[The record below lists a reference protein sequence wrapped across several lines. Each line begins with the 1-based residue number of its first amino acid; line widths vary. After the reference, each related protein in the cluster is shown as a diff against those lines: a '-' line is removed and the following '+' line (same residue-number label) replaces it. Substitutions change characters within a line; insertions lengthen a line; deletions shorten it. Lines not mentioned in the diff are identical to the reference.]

1 MELPPRGESNDQ
13 ERERTYLVFFEVNF
27 GNPQLMIWE
36 EWGGRKDVPTE
47 RPDPVTRLAMEDN
60 QVSWG

>member
-1 MELPPRGESNDQ
+1 MME
-13 ERERTYLVFFEVNF
+13 
-27 GNPQLMIWE
+27 WE
-36 EWGGRKDVPTE
+36 EWGGKDVPTE